1 MMGRMTRI
9 QEGEDVVEL
18 STRDRMHV
26 EVNKVVVVCC
36 VDLGLLNMSHD
47 HEAKYDITYT
57 TNIDFSTC
65 EMRAKKL

>member
-1 MMGRMTRI
+1 MTRI

-26 EVNKVVVVCC
+26 GINKVVVVCC

-47 HEAKYDITYT
+47 LKDKYDT

-65 EMRAKKL
+65 KMRAKKL